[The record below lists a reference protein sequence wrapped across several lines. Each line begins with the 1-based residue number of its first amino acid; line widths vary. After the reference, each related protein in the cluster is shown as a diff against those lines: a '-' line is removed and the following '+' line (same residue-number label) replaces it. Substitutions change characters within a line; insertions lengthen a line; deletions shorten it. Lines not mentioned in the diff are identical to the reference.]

1 MLESIPT
8 KISPRALQ
16 TLNNMKA
23 QMNIYLQGILEG
35 MGIEGALGV
44 NEAGEI
50 MYPPT
55 PTPLPEVKA

>member
-1 MLESIPT
+1 
-8 KISPRALQ
+8 
-16 TLNNMKA
+16 MKA